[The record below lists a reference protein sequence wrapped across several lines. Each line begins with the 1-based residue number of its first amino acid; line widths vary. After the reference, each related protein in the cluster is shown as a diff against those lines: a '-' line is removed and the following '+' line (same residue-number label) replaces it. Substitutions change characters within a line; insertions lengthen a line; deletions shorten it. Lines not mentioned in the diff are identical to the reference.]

1 MVDRTPISELAAA
14 KINLSLE
21 IRGKRPDGYHEL
33 SSLVVFTKLGDHLTV
48 TPTDDLSLRIEGP
61 FATSL
66 IDETDNLV
74 LRAAR
79 ALQAHCRVSHGAA
92 LVLEKNLPIASG
104 IGGGSADAAATL
116 RALTRL
122 WQIEILP
129 RDLNALALHLGADV
143 PACLGSQS
151 CRMSGIGEQVEAVDY
166 MPRFSLL
173 LVNPLVPVATREV
186 FARLAA
192 PPVRVAQPPIE
203 VPDFA
208 SVTALLAWLHDHG
221 NDLQQPARQTAPVIG
236 EVLSALHEDATC
248 LLARMS
254 GSGATCFGIYADEV
268 EASAAASLLR
278 RRRPGWWVAATS
290 LNQHQ

>member
-1 MVDRTPISELAAA
+1 MDDPPPISELAAA

-21 IRGKRPDGYHEL
+21 IRGKRPDSYHEL
-33 SSLVVFTKLGDHLTV
+33 SSLVVFTKLGDRLTAA
-48 TPTDDLSLRIEGP
+48 PAADLSFRLVGP
-61 FATSL
+61 FAESL
-66 IDETDNLV
+66 VHETDNLV

-79 ALQAHCRVSHGAA
+79 ALQMHCGETRGAT
-92 LVLEKNLPIASG
+92 LVLEKNLPVASG

-116 RALTRL
+116 RALMRL
-122 WQIEILP
+122 WQIEMWP
-129 RDLNALALHLGADV
+129 QDLMPLALSLGADV
-143 PACLGSQS
+143 PACIGSQS
-151 CRMSGIGEQVEAVDY
+151 CRMTGMGEQIEPVDY

-173 LVNPLVPVATREV
+173 LVNPLVPVATRDI

-192 PPVRVAQPPIE
+192 PPLNSLLPWQE

-208 SVTALLAWLHDHG
+208 SVTALIAWLRDHG
-221 NDLQQPARQTAPVIG
+221 NDLQPPACQVEPVIS
-236 EVLSALHEDATC
+236 EVLSALQEDATC

-268 EASAAASLLR
+268 EASAAASMLR
-278 RRRPGWWVAATS
+278 RRRPGWWLAATS